1 MQAAEAIVPRTAA
14 RIRRI
19 DLRVGVGIFLMALSL
34 IGSTA
39 LIRKAEARLS
49 VLVAARTVEP
59 GSVIQASDLR
69 VESIS
74 LTGGVAYLGEERR
87 SAVIGKIAAEQL
99 WPGKLLSSSSV
110 ADTAKLPAGY
120 VAMSLALKPDRAA
133 GGQLRPRDHVAVI
146 ASTSPDRPSASTRLL
161 LTDVPVLS
169 IRQGDAAD
177 GGAVIVTLRLR
188 LEEARDLAEARSGG
202 EIDLV
207 LLSAAKS

>member
-1 MQAAEAIVPRTAA
+1 MQAAEAVVPRTAA
-14 RIRRI
+14 RLRRI

-49 VLVAARTVEP
+49 VLVAAHTVEP

-74 LTGGVAYLGEERR
+74 LTGGVAYLGEKRR
-87 SAVIGKIAAEQL
+87 NAVVGKIAAEQL

-133 GGQLRPRDHVAVI
+133 GGQLRPGDHVAVI
-146 ASTSPDRPSASTRLL
+146 ASTSPDRPNASTRLL

-188 LEEARDLAEARSGG
+188 LEEARDLAEARSAGS
-202 EIDLV
+202 IDLV
-207 LLSAAKS
+207 LLSGAKS